1 MNQSIVITR
10 YARALV
16 KYVTETGDGA
26 VVCSEAETLV
36 KAIHSVPDLSRMV
49 TASDDVVSPFDKKKL
64 LQGALGN
71 KMSSELS
78 RFLTLLNRKGR
89 MDLVEDIL
97 RDFIGL
103 YYKSAGKRVVQLV
116 VAVEPTERL
125 LQRVRDLIKDKTGDD
140 AIINV
145 TVDPDIIGGF
155 VLDFDD
161 YLLDASA
168 RRALDRIKEQ
178 FIEQNRRII

>member
-26 VVCSEAETLV
+26 VVCSEAEALI
-36 KAIHSVPDLSRMV
+36 KALHSIPDLSRMV
-49 TASDDVVSPFDKKKL
+49 RASDDVASPFEKKKL
-64 LQGALGN
+64 LQGALGGR
-71 KMSSELS
+71 MSNELS

-89 MDLVEDIL
+89 MDLVGDIL
-97 RDFIGL
+97 RDFTDL
-103 YYKSAGKRVVQLV
+103 YYRSVGKRVVQLV
-116 VAVEPTERL
+116 VAVEPSEHLIR
-125 LQRVRDLIKDKTGDD
+125 RVRALIKDKTGVD
-140 AIINV
+140 AVISV

-168 RRALDRIKEQ
+168 RGALDRIKEQ